1 MKRLFLCL
9 LVLVGMTASKVAA
22 DDFNIAAKS
31 AMAVDATSGKILYEK
46 DANTPIEVGS
56 ITNLLTVYL
65 VYEAIDRGDLTA
77 DTYVDIS
84 DYAYNLT
91 SNPNISN
98 VPLEAKRYKVKD
110 LIAASLMSSSNSAT
124 IALAEKVGGSEENFV
139 EMMKAKLKE
148 WGITDATI
156 VNSTGLNTLLLEY
169 ATEETEY
176 SASASTAKK
185 SKDTENKFSAYD
197 LAVISRHLIMDF
209 PQVTEITSVSQFFS
223 PH

>member
-9 LVLVGMTASKVAA
+9 LVLVGMTANKVAA

-84 DYAYNLT
+84 DYAYSLT

-98 VPLEAKRYKVKD
+98 VPLEAKSYKVKD

-139 EMMKAKLKE
+139 QMMKAKLKE
-148 WGITDATI
+148 WGIKDATI

-176 SASASTAKK
+176 SASASTFKK
-185 SKDTENKFSAYD
+185 ARTLKINSVPTTWLLSAG
-197 LAVISRHLIMDF
+197 I
-209 PQVTEITSVSQFFS
+209 
-223 PH
+223 

>member
-22 DDFNIAAKS
+22 DDYNIAAKS

-46 DANTPIEVGS
+46 DATTPIEVGS

-91 SNPNISN
+91 ANPNISN
-98 VPLEAKRYKVKD
+98 VPLEARRYKVKD
-110 LIAASLMSSSNSAT
+110 LIAASLMSSANSAT

-139 EMMKAKLKE
+139 QMMKAKLKE
-148 WGITDATI
+148 WGIKDATI

-169 ATEETEY
+169 ATEETDY
-176 SASASTAKK
+176 TSTSKK

-209 PQVTEITSVSQFFS
+209 PQVTDVSVDRKSVV
-223 PH
+223 

>member
-1 MKRLFLCL
+1 
-9 LVLVGMTASKVAA
+9 MTTNKVAA

-110 LIAASLMSSSNSAT
+110 LIAASLMSSSNSANDEGQ
-124 IALAEKVGGSEENFV
+124 AQRMGYQRCYYCELHRA
-139 EMMKAKLKE
+139 
-148 WGITDATI
+148 
-156 VNSTGLNTLLLEY
+156 
-169 ATEETEY
+169 EY
-176 SASASTAKK
+176 SSSGIR
-185 SKDTENKFSAYD
+185 N
-197 LAVISRHLIMDF
+197 
-209 PQVTEITSVSQFFS
+209 
-223 PH
+223 